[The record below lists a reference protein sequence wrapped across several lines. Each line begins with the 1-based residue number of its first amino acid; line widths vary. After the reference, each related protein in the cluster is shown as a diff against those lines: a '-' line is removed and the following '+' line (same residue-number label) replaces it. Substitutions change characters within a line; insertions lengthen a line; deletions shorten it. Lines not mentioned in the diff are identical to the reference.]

1 MFAPR
6 GWLSRTWKRDV
17 YRTIKQ
23 SEFFDRSFYYSQH
36 PRLLSLVGD
45 PVWHFVNH
53 GWKKGFSP
61 SSGFDTAY
69 YLMKNDDVRLS
80 QLNPLYHYLKHGQ
93 SERRLAL
100 RSCSEAQHS
109 IVPDASALRYF
120 ITPSLGERRIS
131 LLIDSST
138 PFEDTKTVGEMVRL
152 VAELVN
158 TRSSSLR
165 VLHRPGVY
173 HGEFFNKLISALP
186 SNLKR
191 TLEITEVP
199 LTLTYSDVPFYEE
212 EESIATSWT
221 SAFALRFSSQNTKSF
236 LITHE
241 DNKTILVKNDEIN
254 RRAALHKRTHFPETW
269 PGAFSSKLSH
279 SGPTATNGIVALV
292 DVDRFPE
299 AYFVLLE
306 ALSMYFLGE
315 TRQEPETTIA
325 LVGNPGPRFTVRED
339 VAVRMVATDDKLRND
354 PVGRFLILMSGKD
367 DPLPEKMSRQGF
379 HVFHVSSDWQQLE
392 KPMTE
397 TSPRVWRIPLSSV
410 ELSSALA
417 GALG

>member
-1 MFAPR
+1 M
-6 GWLSRTWKRDV
+6 
-17 YRTIKQ
+17 
-23 SEFFDRSFYYSQH
+23 
-36 PRLLSLVGD
+36 
-45 PVWHFVNH
+45 WHFVNH

-131 LLIDSST
+131 LLMDSST
-138 PFEDTKTVGEMVRL
+138 PLEDTKTVGEMVRL

-221 SAFALRFSSQNTKSF
+221 SAFALRFSSQKTKSF

-241 DNKTILVKNDEIN
+241 KGEMVLVRNDEDN
-254 RRAALHKRTHFPETW
+254 RQAALHKGTHFPETW
-269 PGAFSSKLSH
+269 PVAFSNELSH
-279 SGPTATNGIVALV
+279 SGPAATNGIVAFV

-306 ALSMYFLGE
+306 ALSMYFSGE
-315 TRQEPETTIA
+315 THQETESTIA
-325 LVGNPGPRFTVRED
+325 LVGNPGPRFTVTED
-339 VAVRMVATDDKLRND
+339 VAVRLVAPDGKLRKH
-354 PVGRFLILMSGKD
+354 PIGRFLILMSGKD

-379 HVFHVSSDWQQLE
+379 DVLHVSSHWQNLE
-392 KPMTE
+392 KPIAD
-397 TSPRVWRIPLSSV
+397 TSPRVWRIPLSSA
-410 ELSSALA
+410 ELSTALA
-417 GALG
+417 GVIR

>member
-23 SEFFDRSFYYSQH
+23 SEFFDRNFYQSQQPH
-36 PRLLSLVGD
+36 WLSRTGD
-45 PVWHFVNH
+45 PLWHFVNH

-61 SSGFDTAY
+61 GRDFDTAY
-69 YLMKNDDVRLS
+69 YLMKNDDVRLA
-80 QLNPLYHYLKHGQ
+80 QLNPLYHYLKYGR

-100 RSCSEAQHS
+100 RSCSEAQHA
-109 IVPDASALRYF
+109 IVPDATALRYF
-120 ITPSLGERRIS
+120 ITPSLGENRIS

-138 PFEDTKTVGEMVRL
+138 PFAVTNTVDNMVRL
-152 VAELVN
+152 VAKLAN

-165 VLHRPGVY
+165 VLHRPGIYPV
-173 HGEFFNKLISALP
+173 EFFDKIISALP

-191 TLEITEVP
+191 TLEITGVP

-221 SAFALRFSSQNTKSF
+221 SAFALRFTSQHSKSF
-236 LITHE
+236 LLTQE
-241 DNKTILVKNDEIN
+241 DDNTILVKNDDIN
-254 RRAALHKRTHFPETW
+254 RQAALQKRTHFPETW
-269 PGAFSSKLSH
+269 PGALSSELGR

-315 TRQEPETTIA
+315 TRGQSETTVT
-325 LVGNPGPRFTVRED
+325 LVGNSGPRFTVRED
-339 VAVRMVATDDKLRND
+339 VAVRLVATNGKLRND
-354 PVGRFLILMSGKD
+354 SLGRSLILMSDKD
-367 DPLPEKMSRQGF
+367 DPLPEKMSRKGF
-379 HVFHVSSDWQQLE
+379 DVLHVSSHWQQLE
-392 KPMTE
+392 RPLAE
-397 TSPRVWRIPLSSV
+397 TSPRVWRVPLSPA
-410 ELSSALA
+410 ELSTALA